1 METKARIAYLVEVL
15 NQANEE
21 YYMFD
26 NPTLSDNEYDSL
38 MKELEE
44 LEQNNPSYVLANSPT
59 KRAGTIVL
67 SKLDKITHKTPMISL
82 QDVFNEEEI
91 VDFFNRVNKEV
102 PNATY
107 ICELKMD
114 GLGVNLTYDDGK
126 LISAATRGDSIT
138 GENITHNVL
147 TIPYLPVTLT
157 KEVSLEVRG
166 EIYMQKE
173 VMEQLNVKRVNDGL
187 EPFQNPR
194 NAAAGS
200 ARQLDSSIAKKRKL
214 DLFLYHMPVT
224 PKKTQEETLN
234 YLEELGLPVNSNRR
248 VVKNLQELLEYI
260 NEYTIIRDTLP
271 YEIDG
276 IVIKVNEIEYQSIL
290 GSTAKYPKWAVA
302 YKFPAKQVITKLN
315 DIIFTVGRTGQIT
328 PNAVLEPIKVAGS
341 TIRRATLHNE
351 NNITMKDLHIGDYVY
366 LHKAGDV
373 IPEVIGPVLE
383 RRTTSIKE
391 FKMITNCPICKTSLE
406 KSASEI
412 DYFCPNLHCPARN
425 IEKLIHFVSRNA
437 LNIDGLGERI
447 IEDFYN
453 MKIIKNYIDIF
464 NLKNDRKQLTELE
477 GFGNKSI
484 DNLLL
489 AIENSKKSSLERLI
503 FGLGIT
509 GIGTKTAKILAQ
521 KYLTI
526 DNLINASLEELT
538 NIYDIGNVLA
548 ENIYNYFNDKANIMI
563 INDLKK
569 IGLNMTYLGETITFH
584 DLFKDKKFVITGTL
598 SNMSRDEIKHFI
610 ELHGGRTIDSVSK
623 NTDIVIVGDNPG
635 SKYDKAIN
643 LNIEIWNEEKFSDVL
658 ESIEE

>member
-383 RRTTSIKE
+383 RRTTSIKK